1 MLLEGAKSVVVVSGT
16 LENRIGSGGDV
27 VFDGWKAE
35 DFAWEIL
42 QLRMGWWHGGVKTVV
57 QYGDKLG
64 DHNIRP
70 RHLQQ
75 WVMDEWQWRLERL
88 QLPISVTLSYRV
100 SNEESR
106 VVVTEE
112 FVVHLQEAVQV
123 DLSELGP
130 ILILYRQGRK

>member
-1 MLLEGAKSVVVVSGT
+1 
-16 LENRIGSGGDV
+16 
-27 VFDGWKAE
+27 
-35 DFAWEIL
+35 
-42 QLRMGWWHGGVKTVV
+42 
-57 QYGDKLG
+57 
-64 DHNIRP
+64 
-70 RHLQQ
+70 
-75 WVMDEWQWRLERL
+75 MDEWQWRLERL